1 MDYQMNLMQL
11 RNQNSRRKWRG
22 VGGQR
27 GRRHDFMKHGR
38 MSSAAPAGGAYCTSR
53 EGIHHMLKMIEATP
67 GGLGPRNVFMVERR
81 ATSATVI
88 GEDAG
93 DPK

>member
-1 MDYQMNLMQL
+1 
-11 RNQNSRRKWRG
+11 
-22 VGGQR
+22 
-27 GRRHDFMKHGR
+27 
-38 MSSAAPAGGAYCTSR
+38 
-53 EGIHHMLKMIEATP
+53 MLKMIEATP